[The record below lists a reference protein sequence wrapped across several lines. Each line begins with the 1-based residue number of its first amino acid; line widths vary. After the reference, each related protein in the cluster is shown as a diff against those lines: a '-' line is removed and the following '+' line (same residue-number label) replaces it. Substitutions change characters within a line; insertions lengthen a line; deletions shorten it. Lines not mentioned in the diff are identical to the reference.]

1 MSVVIDASV
10 FVAAARASE
19 PQYAR
24 SVEFLSRI
32 QQSGEATYS
41 PVLVLAECSGAIAR
55 ATGDGG
61 LADRAVALIQRFRG
75 LQLVPL
81 TLAVAL
87 RAAEFAA
94 KRRLRGSD
102 AIYVAVASELQAM
115 LVTWDIEMLQ
125 RSGPAT
131 STLTPQQWL
140 DKYTTR

>member
-1 MSVVIDASV
+1 MNVVIDASV

-24 SVEFLSRI
+24 SVEFLSQI
-32 QQSGEATYS
+32 QQSDDATHC

-55 ATGDGG
+55 ATADSK
-61 LADRAVALIQRFRG
+61 LADRIVSLIQRFRG

-87 RAAEFAA
+87 RAAELAA
-94 KRRLRGSD
+94 NRRLRGSD
-102 AIYVAVASELQAM
+102 AIYLAVASELQAV
-115 LVTWDIEMLQ
+115 LVTWDMEMLQ
-125 RSGPAT
+125 RSGQAA

-140 DKYTTR
+140 DNRATC